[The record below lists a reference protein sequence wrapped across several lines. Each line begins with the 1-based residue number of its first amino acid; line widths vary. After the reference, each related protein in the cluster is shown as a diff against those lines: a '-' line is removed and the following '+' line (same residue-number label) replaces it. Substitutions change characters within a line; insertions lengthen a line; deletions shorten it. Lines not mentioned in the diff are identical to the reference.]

1 MSTLHLNVGSFLVAS
16 IVVLVLSYA
25 LLQIGAFADGPGEVV
40 YAPTAT
46 PAVLEA
52 TSSPA
57 P

>member
-1 MSTLHLNVGSFLVAS
+1 MSTLHLNLGSFLMAS